1 MQIIFLISF
10 LLLIEMSKQK
20 IYWLLAI
27 VSILFAYFLGM
38 LLDVMDVD
46 TAQYALI
53 SRDMLKTGNYLQ
65 VLERG
70 HDYLDKPPLLFWV
83 TSFFYAIFGVSQ
95 FVYRIA
101 PFLSTLIGVY
111 ATYRLTTLYYG
122 KQAGNIA
129 GLMLGAC
136 QAYFLTNH
144 DVRTDTM
151 LTNAIAYS
159 LWQLAAFTE
168 KKDFRFLFGA
178 FVGMGIAMLAKGP
191 IGIMVPV
198 LAFATHFILRRE
210 FKQFFRWEWLLGAVI
225 VLLVLSP
232 MMYGL
237 YYQFDAQPEKITN
250 GVKGESGL
258 YFYFWKQSFGR
269 LTGEN
274 VWKDDSDSFFFVH
287 TFLWSFLPWQFLFLG
302 GYIKGVYTIF
312 KQKLFLSKTQEG
324 LTLGG
329 FTLPFIA
336 MSMSHFKLP
345 HYIYVVF
352 PLAAMLTAGYVV
364 FLIENVD
371 KYKKLFRW
379 HLGLQIFTQII
390 LVLLVS
396 VLVFWSFAIQNFSL
410 LLIGL
415 LVLMISF
422 GLFFV
427 RLDIFSKL
435 LLPSALT
442 IAGVNILLN
451 SQIYP
456 ALFPY
461 QSGKAV
467 AEFAKKNN
475 ILPQQI
481 YTFVNGSDG
490 AYHSHTLD
498 FYSPA
503 TTAGKKD
510 DINDFEKVYQKQKV
524 FFIYTDS
531 LGKKDLEKKYPNI
544 KQYQR
549 FNRYHITQ
557 LTPEFLNPNTR
568 KSTFYPIYLM
578 KF

>member
-1 MQIIFLISF
+1 
-10 LLLIEMSKQK
+10 MSKQK
-20 IYWLLAI
+20 IYWIIAI
-27 VSILFAYFLGM
+27 LSIFCAYFLGM
-38 LLDVMDVD
+38 FLDVMDVD

-53 SRDMLKTGNYLQ
+53 SRDMLKTGSYLQ

-70 HDYLDKPPLLFWV
+70 NDYLDKPPLLFWI

-111 ATYRLTTLYYG
+111 ATYRLTKLYYG
-122 KQAGNIA
+122 EQAGKIA

-151 LTNAIAYS
+151 LTNAIAFS
-159 LWQLAAFTE
+159 LWQLAEFTE
-168 KKDFRFLFGA
+168 KKGFLFLIGA
-178 FVGMGIAMLAKGP
+178 FVGMGLAMLAKGP

-210 FKQFFRWEWLLGAVI
+210 FLQFFRWEWLLGAVI
-225 VLLVLSP
+225 VLIVLSP
-232 MMYGL
+232 MIYGL
-237 YYQFDAQPEKITN
+237 YYQFDAQPQKITN
-250 GVKGESGL
+250 GVKSESGL

-302 GYIKGVYTIF
+302 AYIKGIF
-312 KQKLFLSKTQEG
+312 HLIKQKLFLLKTQEG

-329 FTLPFIA
+329 FTLPFVA

-352 PLAAMLTAGYVV
+352 PLAAMLTASYVV
-364 FLIENVD
+364 YLVENID

-379 HLGLQIFTQII
+379 HIGLQIFTQIV
-390 LVLLVS
+390 LVLLAS
-396 VLVFWSFAIQNFSL
+396 LLVFFCFEVQNY
-410 LLIGL
+410 IW
-415 LVLMISF
+415 LVVGISIFMISF
-422 GLFFV
+422 VLIFID
-427 RLDIFSKL
+427 LDTFTKL

-451 SQIYP
+451 SQVYP
-456 ALFPY
+456 SLFPY

-467 AEFAKKNN
+467 ALFAQKNN
-475 ILPQQI
+475 IKPSQI
-481 YTFVNGSDG
+481 YVFINGHDG
-490 AYHSHTLD
+490 AYYSHGLD
-498 FYSPA
+498 FYSPE
-503 TTAGKKD
+503 TVAGNKSNVK
-510 DINDFEKVYQKQKV
+510 DFEEVIKKQKSI
-524 FFIYTDS
+524 FIYTDS
-531 LGKKDLEKKYPNI
+531 LGKKDLEKQYTQI
-544 KQYQR
+544 KLHQR

-557 LTPEFLNPNTR
+557 LTPKFLNPKTR
-568 KSTFYPIYLM
+568 KSTLTPIYLM
-578 KF
+578 KLE